1 MLRRLRAL
9 SRRQRALLAAGISV
23 GAAGAYYLGSAL
35 LEAWQDE
42 ERTLALRALSQ
53 QREREAHEREAE
65 QQCVS
70 HTKHT
75 NQQGVLL
82 TPALHSSRASRPRLH
97 DHFDSIQRI
106 SDTTTLPTLLP
117 PLRTR
122 LFALADVD
130 ALTRRLQEAATGSAP
145 LSSADKVALW
155 EQLKVQSACFYRRLR
170 ARERYG
176 GLLLILLTG
185 LAHTLTR
192 RLLLPEH

>member
-1 MLRRLRAL
+1 MRSAHLRCARCR
-9 SRRQRALLAAGISV
+9 SSENERHTSGKRSN
-23 GAAGAYYLGSAL
+23 SA
-35 LEAWQDE
+35 
-42 ERTLALRALSQ
+42 
-53 QREREAHEREAE
+53 
-65 QQCVS
+65 C
-70 HTKHT
+70 HTQNT
-75 NQQGVLL
+75 NHQQGLLL

-155 EQLKVQSACFYRRLR
+155 EQLKVQSACCYRRLR